1 MIGGSGNDRFDFD
14 LVSDSVVGANCDILQ
29 AGGGGNAFD
38 LPGANNPV
46 SAGDRIDVTT
56 IDANLNMGGNQ
67 NFIFGGTGVG
77 HIRCVNSGNVTQ
89 VLANVAGV
97 AGDTAAEFQINIF
110 DAGVSAAQ
118 YRAVDFIL

>member
-1 MIGGSGNDRFDFD
+1 M
-14 LVSDSVVGANCDILQ
+14 
-29 AGGGGNAFD
+29 
-38 LPGANNPV
+38 

-89 VLANVAGV
+89 VLANVVGGE
-97 AGDTAAEFQINIF
+97 GDTAAEFQINIF